1 MDILTTCWLV
11 LRYDKLNR
19 LLSWVKKHIPLL
31 SEKNMSRNRYLI
43 ILLIVFIGFTGAFLS
58 GYFLKSYFD
67 RQVNEFPVLDQAY
80 NILTDHAYIEL
91 PESKSI
97 EYGMIRGMLD
107 ASGDPFAVFLEPV
120 QHELET
126 NSLQGSFGGIGVELT
141 QNQKGEI
148 LIYPILDGPASRAG
162 IQSGDRIL
170 SVDDLIITQ
179 VVSIDDVHAALRGR
193 IGGKVKVVTTR
204 KPDDSRLKFSIKR
217 ELIHLPSVTWHIDP
231 DYSMVGIINVNIIAE
246 STPEEI
252 QNAVSELERK
262 GAAHFVLDL
271 RNNGG
276 GLLSAG
282 VETAKLFLRNGVVI
296 QQQYRG
302 EDIESFT
309 VNKPGPLQ
317 NISLIILVNRAT
329 ASAAEIIAGSL
340 QAHNRAFLVGEP
352 TFGKDTIQLVFDL
365 QDDSSLH
372 VTAAKWWIPGIDPPI
387 SENGLQP
394 DVSVLPG
401 EAGTDLMMKVAIQT
415 LLEN

>member
-1 MDILTTCWLV
+1 
-11 LRYDKLNR
+11 
-19 LLSWVKKHIPLL
+19 
-31 SEKNMSRNRYLI
+31 MSRIRYLI
-43 ILLIVFIGFTGAFLS
+43 IILIVFIGFTGAFLS

-67 RQVNEFPVLDQAY
+67 SRVNEFPVLNQAY

-107 ASGDPFAVFLEPV
+107 ASGDRFAVFLEPV

-126 NSLQGSFGGIGVELT
+126 NSLQGSFGGIGVELN
-141 QNQKGEI
+141 QNQNGDI
-148 LIYPILDGPASRAG
+148 LIYPISGGPASQAG
-162 IQSGDRIL
+162 IQNGDRL
-170 SVDDLIITQ
+170 LTVDDLIITQ
-179 VVSIDDVHAALRGR
+179 DVSKDDVHAAIRGP
-193 IGGKVKVVTTR
+193 IGDKVKIVTSR
-204 KPDDSRLKFSIKR
+204 KPDDSPLEFIIKR
-217 ELIHLPSVTWHIDP
+217 ELIHSPSVTWHINP

-246 STPEEI
+246 STPDEI
-252 QNAVSELERK
+252 QNAVSDLERN
-262 GAAHFVLDL
+262 GAEHFILDL

-282 VETAKLFLRNGVVI
+282 VDTAKLFLRNGVII

-302 EDIESFT
+302 EEIESFT
-309 VNKPGPLQ
+309 VNKPGPLE
-317 NISLIILVNRAT
+317 NISLIILTNQST

-340 QAHNRAFLVGEP
+340 QAHNRTLLVGEP
-352 TFGKDTIQLVFDL
+352 TFGKDSIQLVFDL

-372 VTAAKWWIPGIDPPI
+372 VTAAKWWIPGIDLPI

-394 DVSVLPG
+394 DVSVLPN

>member
-1 MDILTTCWLV
+1 
-11 LRYDKLNR
+11 
-19 LLSWVKKHIPLL
+19 
-31 SEKNMSRNRYLI
+31 MSRIRYLI
-43 ILLIVFIGFTGAFLS
+43 IILIVFIGFTGAFLS

-67 RQVNEFPVLDQAY
+67 SRVNEFPVLNQAY

-91 PESKSI
+91 PDSKSI

-107 ASGDPFAVFLEPV
+107 ASGDRFALFLEPV

-126 NSLQGSFGGIGVELT
+126 NSLHGSFGGIGVELN
-141 QNQKGEI
+141 QNQNGDI
-148 LIYPILDGPASRAG
+148 LIYPISGGPASQAG
-162 IQSGDRIL
+162 IQSGDRL
-170 SVDDLIITQ
+170 LAVDDLIITQ
-179 VVSIDDVHAALRGR
+179 DVSKDDIHAAIRGR
-193 IGGKVKVVTTR
+193 IGDKVIIVTSR
-204 KPDDSRLKFSIKR
+204 KPDDSRVEFSIKR
-217 ELIHLPSVTWHIDP
+217 ELIHSPSVTWHIDP
-231 DYSMVGIINVNIIAE
+231 DYSMVGIININIIAE

-252 QNAVSELERK
+252 QNAVSELERI

-302 EDIESFT
+302 EDVESFT
-309 VNKPGPLQ
+309 VNKPGPLE
-317 NISLIILVNRAT
+317 NISLITLVNRST

-340 QAHNRAFLVGEP
+340 QAQNRAFLVGEP
-352 TFGKDTIQLVFDL
+352 TFGKDSIQLVFDL

-401 EAGTDLMMKVAIQT
+401 EEGTDPMMKVAIQT

>member
-1 MDILTTCWLV
+1 
-11 LRYDKLNR
+11 
-19 LLSWVKKHIPLL
+19 
-31 SEKNMSRNRYLI
+31 MSRIRYLI
-43 ILLIVFIGFTGAFLS
+43 IILIVSIGFAGAFLS

-67 RQVNEFPVLDQAY
+67 SRVNEFPVLNQAY
-80 NILTDHAYIEL
+80 NILTDHAYIEI
-91 PESKSI
+91 PDSTSI

-107 ASGDPFAVFLEPV
+107 ASGDRYAVFLEPV

-126 NSLQGSFGGIGVELT
+126 NSLQGSFGGIGVELN
-141 QNQKGEI
+141 QNQNGDI
-148 LIYPILDGPASRAG
+148 LIYPISGGPASKAG
-162 IQSGDRIL
+162 IQSGDQLLTI
-170 SVDDLIITQ
+170 DDLIITQ
-179 VVSIDDVHAALRGR
+179 DVSIEDVHAAIRGR
-193 IGGKVKVVTTR
+193 IGDKVKIVTSR
-204 KPDDSRLKFSIKR
+204 KPDDSPLEFTIKR

-246 STPEEI
+246 STPDEI
-252 QNAVSELERK
+252 QNAVSELERN
-262 GAAHFVLDL
+262 GAEHFILDL

-296 QQQYRG
+296 HQQYRG
-302 EDIESFT
+302 EDVKSFT
-309 VNKPGPLQ
+309 VNKPGPLE
-317 NISLIILVNRAT
+317 NISLLILVNRST

-340 QAHNRAFLVGEP
+340 QAQNRALLVGEP

-372 VTAAKWWIPGIDPPI
+372 VTAAKWWIPDIDPPI

>member
-1 MDILTTCWLV
+1 
-11 LRYDKLNR
+11 
-19 LLSWVKKHIPLL
+19 
-31 SEKNMSRNRYLI
+31 MSRFRYLL
-43 ILLIVFIGFTGAFLS
+43 ILLIVFIGFASAFLS
-58 GYFLKSYFD
+58 GYFIKSYFD
-67 RQVNEFPVLDQAY
+67 RQIVEFPVLDQAY
-80 NILTDHAYIEL
+80 NILTDHAYVDL
-91 PESKSI
+91 PGSKAI

-126 NSLQGSFGGIGVELT
+126 NSLQGSFGGIGVELN
-141 QNQKGEI
+141 QNQIGEI
-148 LIYPILDGPASRAG
+148 LIYPIIDGPAFQAG
-162 IQSGDRIL
+162 IQSGDQLLAI
-170 SVDDLIITQ
+170 DELIIKQ
-179 VVSIDDVHAALRGR
+179 GVRIDDIHAAIRGR
-193 IGGKVKVVTTR
+193 IGDKVKVVTAR
-204 KPDDSRLKFSIKR
+204 KPDLFPLEFNIKR
-217 ELIHLPSVTWHIDP
+217 EQIHLPSVTRHIDP
-231 DYSMVGIINVNIIAE
+231 DYPMIGIIKVNVIAE

-262 GAAHFVLDL
+262 GAEHFVLDL

-302 EDIESFT
+302 EDIESFN
-309 VNKPGPLQ
+309 VNKPGPLE
-317 NISLIILVNRAT
+317 NISLIILINQST

-340 QAHNRAFLVGEP
+340 QAQNRAFLVGEP
-352 TFGKDTIQLVFDL
+352 TFGKDSIQLVFDL

-387 SENGLQP
+387 GEGGLQP

-401 EAGTDLMMKVAIQT
+401 EAGSDLMMKVAIQS

>member
-1 MDILTTCWLV
+1 MINSIICFPEIKFTIHLY
-11 LRYDKLNR
+11 RK
-19 LLSWVKKHIPLL
+19 I
-31 SEKNMSRNRYLI
+31 NMSRIRYLI
-43 ILLIVFIGFTGAFLS
+43 IILIVSIGFAGAFLS

-67 RQVNEFPVLDQAY
+67 SRVNEFPVLNQAY

-91 PESKSI
+91 PDSTSI

-107 ASGDPFAVFLEPV
+107 ASGDRFAVFLEPV

-126 NSLQGSFGGIGVELT
+126 NSLQGSFGGIGVELN
-141 QNQKGEI
+141 QNQNGDI
-148 LIYPILDGPASRAG
+148 LIYPISGGPASKAG
-162 IQSGDRIL
+162 IQSGDQLLTI
-170 SVDDLIITQ
+170 DDLIITQ
-179 VVSIDDVHAALRGR
+179 DVSIEDVHAAISGR
-193 IGGKVKVVTTR
+193 IGDKVKIVTSR
-204 KPDDSRLKFSIKR
+204 KPDDSPLEFTIKR

-246 STPEEI
+246 STPDEI
-252 QNAVSELERK
+252 QNAVSELERN
-262 GAAHFVLDL
+262 GAEHFILDL

-296 QQQYRG
+296 HQQYRG
-302 EDIESFT
+302 EDVESFT
-309 VNKPGPLQ
+309 VNKPGPLE
-317 NISLIILVNRAT
+317 NISLLILVNRST

-340 QAHNRAFLVGEP
+340 QAHSRALLVGEP
-352 TFGKDTIQLVFDL
+352 TFGKDSIQLVFDL

>member
-1 MDILTTCWLV
+1 
-11 LRYDKLNR
+11 
-19 LLSWVKKHIPLL
+19 
-31 SEKNMSRNRYLI
+31 MSRIRYLI
-43 ILLIVFIGFTGAFLS
+43 IILIVFIGFTGAFLS

-67 RQVNEFPVLDQAY
+67 SRVNEFPVLNQAY

-91 PESKSI
+91 PDSKSI

-107 ASGDPFAVFLEPV
+107 ASGDRFALFLEPV
-120 QHELET
+120 QHELEA
-126 NSLQGSFGGIGVELT
+126 NSLHGSFGGIGVELN
-141 QNQKGEI
+141 QNQNGDI
-148 LIYPILDGPASRAG
+148 LIYPISGGPASQAG
-162 IQSGDRIL
+162 IQSGDRL
-170 SVDDLIITQ
+170 LAVDDLIITQ
-179 VVSIDDVHAALRGR
+179 DVSKDDIHAAIRGR
-193 IGGKVKVVTTR
+193 IGDKVIIVTSR
-204 KPDDSRLKFSIKR
+204 KPDDSRVEFSIKR
-217 ELIHLPSVTWHIDP
+217 ELIHSPSVTWHIDP
-231 DYSMVGIINVNIIAE
+231 DYSMVGIININIIAE

-252 QNAVSELERK
+252 QNAVSELERI

-302 EDIESFT
+302 EDVESFT
-309 VNKPGPLQ
+309 VNKPGPLE
-317 NISLIILVNRAT
+317 NISLITLVNRST

-340 QAHNRAFLVGEP
+340 QAQNRAFLVGEP
-352 TFGKDTIQLVFDL
+352 TFGKDSIQLVFDL

-401 EAGTDLMMKVAIQT
+401 EEGTDPMMKIAIQT